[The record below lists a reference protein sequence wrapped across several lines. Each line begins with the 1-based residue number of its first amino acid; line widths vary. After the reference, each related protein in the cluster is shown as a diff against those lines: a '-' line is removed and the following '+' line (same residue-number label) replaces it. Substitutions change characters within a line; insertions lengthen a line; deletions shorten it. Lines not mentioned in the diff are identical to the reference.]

1 MGSISSR
8 PQAPATQQPVIIT
21 VPQPVYEYVP
31 APVTPVTPVTTPP
44 ADSGSAAG
52 GGTTPVTTAP
62 ISEEAKSAARAEGLL
77 NRNRGLLGTVMTSFR
92 GLLNQTGNGTRK
104 TLLGE

>member
-8 PQAPATQQPVIIT
+8 PQVPAMQQPVIVTI
-21 VPQPVYEYVP
+21 PQPVQDYAPPPVAEYI
-31 APVTPVTPVTTPP
+31 PP
-44 ADSGSAAG
+44 A
-52 GGTTPVTTAP
+52 TTKPPASDDANAPP

-92 GLLNQTGNGTRK
+92 GLLNQGGQNTRK